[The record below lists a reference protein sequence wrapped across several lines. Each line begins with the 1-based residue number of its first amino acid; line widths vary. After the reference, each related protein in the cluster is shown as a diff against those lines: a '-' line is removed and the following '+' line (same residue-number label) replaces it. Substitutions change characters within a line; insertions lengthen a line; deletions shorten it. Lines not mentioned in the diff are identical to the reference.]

1 MSRGCTELCS
11 AVLSGHS
18 WLEGSPYGN
27 KDEKSRLYASAS
39 AVLLILTVEQH
50 GGSRRHHCDRC
61 DWQVPV
67 SLAISLCDWQE
78 AQAVIRRTVPGVITQ
93 AEALLIMAA
102 WQPVAGIDDGRAH
115 RAWIMAV

>member
-1 MSRGCTELCS
+1 M
-11 AVLSGHS
+11 LSGHS

-61 DWQVPV
+61 DWQ
-67 SLAISLCDWQE
+67 E